1 MTRMLAVLAMFFV
14 AVTPALIY
22 PTVVHSLAQG
32 RHAMSLVI
40 GGTILRSNTTRHDQL
55 RPGEFPV
62 YLETNAIRGISEKS
76 HVIIESGNIHV

>member
-1 MTRMLAVLAMFFV
+1 MTRMLAVLAMVFV
-14 AVTPALIY
+14 GVTPALIY

-40 GGTILRSNTTRHDQL
+40 GGTILRGNTTRRDHL

-62 YLETNAIRGISEKS
+62 HLETNSIQEIPKS
-76 HVIIESGNIHV
+76 FCVTM